1 MKTSKYGEIATRF
14 VHAAAF
20 FDPDEIYE
28 GLINAELLSRDVL
41 DGNERE
47 LPLTNSLIVEVLT
60 KFSLFQRKCVGF
72 IRIHRVVQEV
82 IRGTMKSEEITNAM
96 RTSFQLIKNAA
107 SLNSESSTDKS
118 VFSTIR
124 HWLSLKRHIA
134 YHLSHFGHKLDVS
147 LTNDLK
153 RLVEE
158 GAGEIVFAITQTLE
172 NSKQTP
178 ENNRRLSALV
188 DGDYGKYL
196 APSVPELKV
205 KYDRRSVRKRKPLS
219 NNSYFSPLSSMAS
232 GVPIRDLIKSHWK
245 KRR

>member
-1 MKTSKYGEIATRF
+1 MEKK
-14 VHAAAF
+14 
-20 FDPDEIYE
+20 
-28 GLINAELLSRDVL
+28 ELS
-41 DGNERE
+41 
-47 LPLTNSLIVEVLT
+47 LTNSLILEVLT
-60 KFSLFQRKCVGF
+60 KFSLFQRKSVGF

-82 IRGTMKSEEITNAM
+82 IRGTMKSEEITKAM

-147 LTNDLK
+147 LTNELT

-172 NSKQTP
+172 KSKQTA

-205 KYDRRSVRKRKPLS
+205 KCDRISVPEPRSHSEKSFFLS
-219 NNSYFSPLSSMAS
+219 IVVASINNNY
-232 GVPIRDLIKSHWK
+232 V
-245 KRR
+245 